1 VSPKTQSRGAVEQLP
16 DGNIS
21 LGREAS
27 RPFQGRPMGLKAQPN
42 GPRLFQGGMGRHP
55 KGRGAGTEGAHSAE
69 SYGKITKFYQ
79 MLESRLD
86 VVLFR
91 LGFARTLAEARH
103 LIQKKEIS
111 VNGKLVKHINFL
123 VDAGSLIVS
132 SIPPNRLPKGHLMK
146 DVSRS
151 ASSECRE
158 AYESGHPVSC
168 AAAAPRRQHLSSLLS
183 HLLYS
188 KLSPF
193 CPFSYPS
200 HLMPYNSLFLSESSR
215 GGVVDSPLRSPNVLL
230 AAYFLSC
237 SLISLPSGDTQKG
250 PSESPFAE
258 GSVNGPLLRSDYNG
272 RLLLPHTLNLNKAF
286 AFYRRIT

>member
-16 DGNIS
+16 DGNIP
-21 LGREAS
+21 LGGVS
-27 RPFQGRPMGLKAQPN
+27 LKAQSDA
-42 GPRLFQGGMGRHP
+42 PRLFQGGMGRHP

-168 AAAAPRRQHLSSLLS
+168 AAAAAAPRRQHLSSLLS

-215 GGVVDSPLRSPNVLL
+215 RGVVDSPLRSPHVLL

-237 SLISLPSGDTQKG
+237 SLISLPSPVGDTQG

-272 RLLLPHTLNLNKAF
+272 RLL
-286 AFYRRIT
+286 